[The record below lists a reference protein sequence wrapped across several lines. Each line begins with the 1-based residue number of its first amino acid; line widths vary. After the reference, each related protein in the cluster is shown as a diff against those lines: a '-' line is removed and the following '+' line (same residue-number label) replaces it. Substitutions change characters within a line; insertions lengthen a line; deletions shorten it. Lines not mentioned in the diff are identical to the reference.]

1 MALQSSGAIK
11 FSDITSEFGNPT
23 NKNLGAFRVS
33 QNVGELSSLPLDT
46 GVPQSGQI
54 KFSDFYGKQLNIVIN
69 YHSGG
74 AVNRVQALDQ
84 WNANNVTVIGGHRS
98 KPSAINSSEWQ
109 GGKKIIIHVNKTIG
123 SVNNSNNTRCAL
135 RTGSWRA
142 DTELVI
148 DVGGEGRIY
157 GAGGKGGDGGN
168 APSSGE
174 NGTTGTSAL
183 GIQYSGGTVVN
194 IASGGIIRRG
204 FGGGGG
210 GGGAHESD
218 KGSRR
223 YACGGGGGGG
233 QGRPGGARGDRGSG
247 GSQGGNGTAGSVSAA
262 GEGGGGSDNGG
273 EAQGGAGGEGGWTGD
288 TSADS
293 GGGGGGDTR
302 GSGGSGGGNGAAIRR
317 ASGVSEGSIT
327 VNNSGTVDPN
337 SNTTSAATA
346 VS

>member
-1 MALQSSGAIK
+1 MTLQGSGTIK
-11 FSDITSEFGNPT
+11 FSDITAEFGTPSG
-23 NKNLGAFRVS
+23 KNLGAFRVN
-33 QNVGELSSLPLDT
+33 QTVGEKAFPLDD
-46 GVPQSGQI
+46 GVPTSGPI
-54 KFSDFYGKQLNIVIN
+54 KFSDFYNKKLTCVID

-74 AVNRVQALDQ
+74 SVNRVQAPDQ

-98 KPSAINSSEWQ
+98 KPGAINSSEWQ
-109 GGKKIIIHVNKTIG
+109 GGKKIVIHVNKTIG
-123 SVNNSNNTRCAL
+123 CVNNSNADRCAL

-157 GAGGKGGDGGN
+157 GGGGKGGDGGN

-194 IASGGIIRRG
+194 IASGGVIQRG

-210 GGGAHESD
+210 GGGGHEYD

-223 YACGGGGGGG
+223 YASGGGGGGG

-247 GSQGGNGTAGSVSAA
+247 GNVGGHGTAGSVDAA

-273 EAQGGAGGEGGWTGD
+273 EAQGGGGGEGAWTGD

-293 GGGGGGDTR
+293 GGGGGGNST

-327 VNNSGTVDPN
+327 VNNSGTVNPN
-337 SNTTSAATA
+337 SNTTSAATG

>member
-1 MALQSSGAIK
+1 MSLQGSGAIK
-11 FSDITSEFGNPT
+11 FSDITSEFGTPSG
-23 NKNLGAFRVS
+23 KNLGAFRVS
-33 QNVGELSSLPLDT
+33 QTVGEKVFPLDD
-46 GVPQSGQI
+46 GVPTSGPI
-54 KFSDFYGKQLNIVIN
+54 KFSDFYNKQLTCVID

-74 AVNRVQALDQ
+74 NVNRVQAPDQ

-98 KPSAINSSEWQ
+98 KPGAINSSEWQ
-109 GGKKIIIHVNKTIG
+109 GGKKIVIHVNKTIG
-123 SVNNSNNTRCAL
+123 SVNNSNADRCAL

-157 GAGGKGGDGGN
+157 GAGGAGGRGGN
-168 APSSGE
+168 APSGGE
-174 NGTTGTSAL
+174 GGTTGTSAL

-194 IASGGIIRRG
+194 IASGGIIQRG

-210 GGGAHESD
+210 GGGGHQSD

-223 YACGGGGGGG
+223 YASGGGGGGG
-233 QGRPGGARGDRGSG
+233 QGRPGGSGGSRGSG
-247 GSQGGNGTAGSVSAA
+247 GNQGGNGSAGNANSA

-273 EAQGGAGGEGGWTGD
+273 EAHGGPGGEGGWTGD

-293 GGGGGGDTR
+293 GGSGEDGG
-302 GSGGSGGGNGAAIRR
+302 GGSGGGNGAAIRR

-327 VNNSGTVDPN
+327 VNNSGTVNPN
-337 SNTTSAATA
+337 SNTTSADTG